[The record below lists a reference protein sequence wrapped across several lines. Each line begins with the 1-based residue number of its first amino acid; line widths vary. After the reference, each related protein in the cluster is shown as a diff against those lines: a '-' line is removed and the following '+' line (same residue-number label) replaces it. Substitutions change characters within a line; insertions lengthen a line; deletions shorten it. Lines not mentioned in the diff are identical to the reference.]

1 MPLFVVGVGTL
12 AGGALPRFKDED
24 GEIVIDPEVPT
35 SSRLDRAG
43 LQRIAAA
50 GGGQYF
56 ELDRDGD
63 RHIANAIID
72 AGKRMAPS
80 LGAVKQSEE
89 LYWRFLVIAAIFPFL
104 GLPFLRDRPELWI
117 LAVGAAAVL
126 VAISTILV
134 LSRPPLYAG
143 AGRDRPGVRSEAPT
157 SMMAG
162 IFLALALA
170 IGLASPALAVDAG
183 KASGTATIDGIATP
197 LAFAVE
203 TRKENLFDEKKRDTV
218 VVLTDK
224 ALGATKPDD
233 EVELS
238 LRARRGEL
246 LVFALRIDGDT
257 LVNVTVSHKGLNGLV
272 ILPGAWFQFSSSK
285 SGGTLLLAKRDY
297 QGHSYAVDA
306 AFAAAP
312 YVAPRP
318 NPAPARSTDVN
329 PRRLPRRPR
338 RRQPPPSI
346 VNRQRRC
353 WFRRSCSAMSIAR
366 WRSSSSASIRMAA
379 INPAFRC

>member
-1 MPLFVVGVGTL
+1 
-12 AGGALPRFKDED
+12 
-24 GEIVIDPEVPT
+24 
-35 SSRLDRAG
+35 
-43 LQRIAAA
+43 
-50 GGGQYF
+50 
-56 ELDRDGD
+56 
-63 RHIANAIID
+63 
-72 AGKRMAPS
+72 
-80 LGAVKQSEE
+80 
-89 LYWRFLVIAAIFPFL
+89 
-104 GLPFLRDRPELWI
+104 
-117 LAVGAAAVL
+117 
-126 VAISTILV
+126 
-134 LSRPPLYAG
+134 
-143 AGRDRPGVRSEAPT
+143 
-157 SMMAG
+157 MAG

-197 LAFAVE
+197 LTFAVE

-224 ALGATKPDD
+224 ALGATRPDD

-246 LVFALRIDGDT
+246 LVLALRIDGDQ

-312 YVAPRP
+312 YVVPRP
-318 NPAPARSTDVN
+318 NPAPAPSSTDVKPTPAPAPAAPATTSTVDRKQATTLLVQALMQRDEHRALEIIKLGVDPN
-329 PRRLPRRPR
+329 GRDQSGIPVLNWAVMMC
-338 RRQPPPSI
+338 QPPVVKALIDAKADLKYERAPGMTI
-346 VNRQRRC
+346 LTEAGACPEAARIL
-353 WFRRSCSAMSIAR
+353 RSAGAR
-366 WRSSSSASIRMAA
+366 
-379 INPAFRC
+379 

>member
-1 MPLFVVGVGTL
+1 
-12 AGGALPRFKDED
+12 
-24 GEIVIDPEVPT
+24 
-35 SSRLDRAG
+35 
-43 LQRIAAA
+43 
-50 GGGQYF
+50 
-56 ELDRDGD
+56 
-63 RHIANAIID
+63 
-72 AGKRMAPS
+72 
-80 LGAVKQSEE
+80 
-89 LYWRFLVIAAIFPFL
+89 
-104 GLPFLRDRPELWI
+104 
-117 LAVGAAAVL
+117 
-126 VAISTILV
+126 
-134 LSRPPLYAG
+134 
-143 AGRDRPGVRSEAPT
+143 
-157 SMMAG
+157 MAG

-197 LAFAVE
+197 LTFAVE

-224 ALGATKPDD
+224 ALGATRPDD

-246 LVFALRIDGDT
+246 LVLALRIDGDQ

-312 YVAPRP
+312 YVVPRP
-318 NPAPARSTDVN
+318 NPAPAPSSTDVKPTPAPAPATTSTVDRKQATTLLVQALMQSDEHRALEIIKLGVDPN
-329 PRRLPRRPR
+329 GRDQSGIPVLNWAVMMC
-338 RRQPPPSI
+338 QPPVVKALIDAKADLKYERAPGMTI
-346 VNRQRRC
+346 LTEAGACPEAARIL
-353 WFRRSCSAMSIAR
+353 RSAGAR
-366 WRSSSSASIRMAA
+366 
-379 INPAFRC
+379 

>member
-1 MPLFVVGVGTL
+1 
-12 AGGALPRFKDED
+12 
-24 GEIVIDPEVPT
+24 
-35 SSRLDRAG
+35 
-43 LQRIAAA
+43 
-50 GGGQYF
+50 
-56 ELDRDGD
+56 
-63 RHIANAIID
+63 
-72 AGKRMAPS
+72 
-80 LGAVKQSEE
+80 
-89 LYWRFLVIAAIFPFL
+89 
-104 GLPFLRDRPELWI
+104 
-117 LAVGAAAVL
+117 
-126 VAISTILV
+126 
-134 LSRPPLYAG
+134 
-143 AGRDRPGVRSEAPT
+143 
-157 SMMAG
+157 MAG

-197 LAFAVE
+197 LTFAVE

-224 ALGATKPDD
+224 ALGATRPDD

-246 LVFALRIDGDT
+246 LVLALRIDGDQ

-312 YVAPRP
+312 YVVPRP
-318 NPAPARSTDVN
+318 NPAPAPSSTDVKPTPAPAPATTSTVDRKQATTLLVQALMQRDEHRALEIIKLGVDPN
-329 PRRLPRRPR
+329 GRDQSGIPVLNWAVMMC
-338 RRQPPPSI
+338 QPPVVKALIDAKADLKYERAPGMTI
-346 VNRQRRC
+346 LTEAGACPEAARIL
-353 WFRRSCSAMSIAR
+353 RSAGAR
-366 WRSSSSASIRMAA
+366 
-379 INPAFRC
+379 